1 MSTQMT
7 IDDVDVDYLTERCEI
22 RRERILTKE
31 EADRETQEL
40 EAVAD
45 ERAAISAHEMRVTCG
60 FVGFAAVMLVCVWA
74 DLHSKIAAL
83 FA

>member
-1 MSTQMT
+1 MRHEMT
-7 IDDVDVDYLTERCEI
+7 IDDVDVDYLSERCEI
-22 RRERILTKE
+22 RRDRYQTLEQAE
-31 EADRETQEL
+31 RETQEL

-45 ERAAISAHEMRVTCG
+45 ERDAMNAHEMRVTLG
-60 FVGFAAVMLVCVWA
+60 FIAFAALMLVCVWA